1 MYLLGIKSLL
11 EARNTEEKSQVAPT
25 GLCQGKFRMFKTCG
39 ITQSCGVELQ
49 KTCICSLAAI
59 SGVISPFFFFFFK
72 FLFLNFLGMY
82 VFLQMSAAYNIYVPG
97 AHRCY
102 RATVRGL
109 GIEPRSSGRVALWFL
124 FSVCVCVW

>member
-49 KTCICSLAAI
+49 KTCLCSLAAR
-59 SGVISPFFFFFFK
+59 SGVISP
-72 FLFLNFLGMY
+72 FLGMY
-82 VFLQMSAAYNIYVPG
+82 VFLQMSAYNIYVPG
-97 AHRCY
+97 AHR
-102 RATVRGL
+102 TQML
-109 GIEPRSSGRVALWFL
+109 QSHRVGAGN
-124 FSVCVCVW
+124 